1 MTAKRHALFGWFITW
16 MGTRMAKRK
25 IKQKKRKIAE
35 NRAKIGAAGVI
46 ALVLIGG
53 VVAAKV
59 ASGDE

>member
-1 MTAKRHALFGWFITW
+1 MNEKRHALVGWIVTQI
-16 MGTRMAKRK
+16 GVRMARRA
-25 IKQKKRKIAE
+25 IAQKKQTITD

-59 ASGDE
+59 GSGDD